1 MSGVEIVGLLASVS
15 QLAGHA
21 LNIYSSISD
30 IYHKIQNA
38 PRVIQEHAGHI
49 RQLIN
54 TAELICEHKLLQ
66 TDCINSQIIST
77 LDQARLLSAILEK
90 VKKDYLH
97 GHLVRRYWKILKGDR
112 EREIL
117 ASLKRLEQERSA
129 LLLCISIAHTDLL
142 GTIQDSVAPSIVRLP
157 APISDPPPE
166 RKSLEQLVDASVNC
180 FDSTEIKQFS
190 FDSREGK
197 ENAMDRDPNR
207 GESMNEFSFT
217 RCFYCRKH

>member
-1 MSGVEIVGLLASVS
+1 MSGVEVVGLLASVS

-21 LNIYSSISD
+21 LNIYSSIAD

-38 PRVIQEHAGHI
+38 PRVIQEHAAHI
-49 RQLIN
+49 RQLIH

-77 LDQARLLSAILEK
+77 LDQARLLSAVLEK
-90 VKKDYLH
+90 VKRDYLR
-97 GHLVRRYWKILKGDR
+97 GHLVRRYWKIIIGDR

-117 ASLKRLEQERSA
+117 ASLRRLEQERSA

-142 GTIQDSVAPSIVRLP
+142 GTIQESVAPSVVRYPTLV
-157 APISDPPPE
+157 ANPPPQRNSFE
-166 RKSLEQLVDASVNC
+166 PIADTTVNC
-180 FDSTEIKQFS
+180 IDSTETERS
-190 FDSREGK
+190 SLNSREGE

-207 GESMNEFSFT
+207 GKAFH
-217 RCFYCRKH
+217 K